1 MNRILNAVL
10 RSDPGELERC
20 LRLFPER
27 INEVDTHHR
36 TALIHAVIQKGE
48 KLVDL
53 LIKSKCDP
61 NKQDKAG
68 NCPLHYSAQNYTPN
82 ILKMLLGSGASV
94 DLGDEHGNSPLF
106 RAVFNSQGRGEII
119 TLLLKADAD
128 RDLKNF
134 YGVSPLE
141 LAQTIGNY
149 NVKQFLE

>member
-1 MNRILNAVL
+1 
-10 RSDPGELERC
+10 
-20 LRLFPER
+20 
-27 INEVDTHHR
+27 
-36 TALIHAVIQKGE
+36 
-48 KLVDL
+48 
-53 LIKSKCDP
+53 
-61 NKQDKAG
+61 
-68 NCPLHYSAQNYTPN
+68 
-82 ILKMLLGSGASV
+82 MLLGSGASV